1 VLQAAVAAE
10 HGRARTYDETDWE
23 RILDLYDA
31 LLTVWPSPVVA
42 LNRVVAVLMVRG
54 PAAALADL
62 AAVEDDGR
70 MAGYRYLAATRADL
84 LRRLGRAPE
93 AAAAYQEALELS
105 DNAAEKAYLSGRL
118 AEVSGRPPRSPSAE
132 LPARLVQVGQAGA
145 EHAGQDAQP
154 QVRGRLA
161 RDRTDH
167 REPEQAVGHRDLHQ
181 VLLRQPEVRQR
192 VEHEVRHEPTAGG
205 ADRVRGERTDHGAA
219 QDVVRDQHRPTLADV
234 LIPGRR
240 LRRAGGAR

>member
-118 AEVSGRPPRSPSAE
+118 AEVSGRPPRSPSA
-132 LPARLVQVGQAGA
+132 AGTS
-145 EHAGQDAQP
+145 GP
-154 QVRGRLA
+154 R
-161 RDRTDH
+161 
-167 REPEQAVGHRDLHQ
+167 
-181 VLLRQPEVRQR
+181 
-192 VEHEVRHEPTAGG
+192 
-205 ADRVRGERTDHGAA
+205 
-219 QDVVRDQHRPTLADV
+219 
-234 LIPGRR
+234 
-240 LRRAGGAR
+240 